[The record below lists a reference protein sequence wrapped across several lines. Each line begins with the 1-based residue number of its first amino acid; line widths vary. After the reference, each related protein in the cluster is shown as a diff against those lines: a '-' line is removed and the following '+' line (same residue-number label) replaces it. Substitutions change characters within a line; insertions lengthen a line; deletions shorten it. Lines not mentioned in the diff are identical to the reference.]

1 MAKTSYTCVE
11 CGYKTPKPLGRC
23 PACGAWESFQEV
35 APPPPPPALPPLPTP
50 PPPRQAPCPCRLPW
64 LEQDFKANPFLP
76 SSSACPPV
84 GSR

>member
-35 APPPPPPALPPLPTP
+35 APSPISLSQVNEAEEK
-50 PPPRQAPCPCRLPW
+50 R
-64 LEQDFKANPFLP
+64 F
-76 SSSACPPV
+76 SSGLSE
-84 GSR
+84 

>member
-35 APPPPPPALPPLPTP
+35 APSPRAPSLSLIHISRCRRPLNS
-50 PPPRQAPCPCRLPW
+50 RAPWSQQYLTKKTNSDTNTT
-64 LEQDFKANPFLP
+64 QQH
-76 SSSACPPV
+76 
-84 GSR
+84 

>member
-35 APPPPPPALPPLPTP
+35 APS
-50 PPPRQAPCPCRLPW
+50 PRAP
-64 LEQDFKANPFLP
+64 
-76 SSSACPPV
+76 
-84 GSR
+84 SRQ

>member
-35 APPPPPPALPPLPTP
+35 APSPLSPSHSPPYTHLTLPPPL
-50 PPPRQAPCPCRLPW
+50 
-64 LEQDFKANPFLP
+64 
-76 SSSACPPV
+76 
-84 GSR
+84 